1 MKLFSPF
8 EPLNF
13 PTYRKQNNFQ
23 KSLDYINEEVAKLN
37 INTQQLPYDGQ

>member
-1 MKLFSPF
+1 MMRLLSPF

-23 KSLDYINEEVAKLN
+23 KALDYIN
-37 INTQQLPYDGQ
+37 